1 MKQVLFAILFFLIT
15 LLTSAQTK
23 VGGKVVDEF
32 GDPIAFA
39 NVVFKNSK
47 EGVITNENG
56 IFYFESD
63 QDYSTLVISF
73 VGFETQEIP
82 LKKGLNSNLKIV
94 LIQGTTLKEV
104 VVYTGKTSKK
114 NNPAL
119 RYSKKNLGK
128 KAKKRTLHV

>member
-1 MKQVLFAILFFLIT
+1 MLLQMKHFFYTVFFFLIVCYVG
-15 LLTSAQTK
+15 AQTK

-56 IFYFESD
+56 IFYFESE
-63 QDYSTLVISF
+63 QNYNVLVISF

-82 LKKGLNSNLKIV
+82 LKKGLNANLKIV
-94 LIQGTTLKEV
+94 LKEGTTLKEV

-114 NNPAL
+114 NN
-119 RYSKKNLGK
+119 
-128 KAKKRTLHV
+128 